1 MAFLKW
7 NLMWD
12 PGDFIK
18 GRLLRLGVG
27 GAADLPV

>member
-18 GRLLRLGVG
+18 GRLLRLGG

>member
-7 NLMWD
+7 DLMWD

-18 GRLLRLGVG
+18 GRLPWGR
-27 GAADLPV
+27 GAAGLPV